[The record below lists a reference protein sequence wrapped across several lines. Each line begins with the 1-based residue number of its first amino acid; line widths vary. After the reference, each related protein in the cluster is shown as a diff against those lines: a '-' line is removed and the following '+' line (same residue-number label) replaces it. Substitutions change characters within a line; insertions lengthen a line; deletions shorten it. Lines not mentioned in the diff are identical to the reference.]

1 MATPIT
7 HDVFKKALED
17 IFDEVYADFGNN
29 LVQLVY
35 IKKGRYEIWQGNK
48 RLVKR
53 IKHRKQA
60 LAMVKLIQGNQ
71 E

>member
-1 MATPIT
+1 MANVTLTTEILR
-7 HDVFKKALED
+7 KGIQD
-17 IFDEVYADFGNN
+17 IFEGVYADFGNK

-60 LAMVKLIQGNQ
+60 LAMVKLIQG

>member
-1 MATPIT
+1 MAN
-7 HDVFKKALED
+7 VALTTEILRKGIED

-60 LAMVKLIQGNQ
+60 LAMVKLIQG

>member
-1 MATPIT
+1 MAN
-7 HDVFKKALED
+7 VALTTEILRKGIED

-60 LAMVKLIQGNQ
+60 LAIVKLIQG